1 MITQPPAIIPLET
14 SEAAPSR
21 LASLFMRLVTR
32 SASETRQFGCRLGER
47 LIPGDVICLSGDLGA
62 GKTTLTQGIAAGW
75 GALDAV
81 SSPTFV
87 LVNEY
92 ARADGA
98 RLWHLDCYRLTTGAE
113 ALALGLDDLL
123 DAAQGT
129 PGGALVIEWPEH
141 ILEALPADRLT
152 VRLASTDLDTRLVTL
167 EPRGDRPTAL
177 ARLLAGEAS
186 RA

>member
-1 MITQPPAIIPLET
+1 
-14 SEAAPSR
+14 
-21 LASLFMRLVTR
+21 MRLVTH
-32 SASETRQFGCRLGER
+32 SASETRQFGCTLGER
-47 LIPGDVICLSGDLGA
+47 LQPGDVICLAGDLGA
-62 GKTTLTQGIAAGW
+62 GKTTLTQGLAAGW
-75 GALDAV
+75 GALDPV

-123 DAAQGT
+123 DAAAGQ
-129 PGGALVIEWPEH
+129 PGGAVVIEWPEH
-141 ILEALPADRLT
+141 IVEALPPERLT
-152 VRLASTDLDTRLVTL
+152 VRLAASDPETRILTL
-167 EPRGDRPTAL
+167 EPRGARAEAL
-177 ARLLAGEAS
+177 AGSLISGG

>member
-1 MITQPPAIIPLET
+1 
-14 SEAAPSR
+14 
-21 LASLFMRLVTR
+21 MRLVTR

-47 LIPGDVICLSGDLGA
+47 LAPGDVICLSGDLGA

-75 GALDAV
+75 GALDPV

-123 DAAQGT
+123 DAASGT
-129 PGGALVIEWPEH
+129 PGGSLVIEWPEH
-141 ILEALPADRLT
+141 ILEALPPERLT
-152 VRLASTDLDTRLVTL
+152 LRLDSSDLETRTITL
-167 EPRGDRPTAL
+167 DPRGTRPGAL
-177 ARLLAGEAS
+177 AQALAQENP